1 MKRLVSILTA
11 VTLSSVALGGCVS
24 VGTNYDP
31 AVIDQIAPGTPMA
44 DVIARL
50 GEPNSRTT
58 LPNGQTQLM
67 WLHSTGTAWGAAD
80 ARSAALLFDAEGKF
94 VRVITTNQTS
104 MR

>member
-1 MKRLVSILTA
+1 MKKLATVIAALTLSA
-11 VTLSSVALGGCVS
+11 VTAGCVS

-31 AVIDQIAPGTPMA
+31 AAVDQIAAGTPMT

-50 GEPNSRTT
+50 GQPNSRTT

-67 WLHSTGTAWGAAD
+67 WLHSTGTAWGTAD
-80 ARSAALLFDAEGKF
+80 ARSAALLFDADGKF
-94 VRVITTNQTS
+94 IRVITTNQTS

>member
-1 MKRLVSILTA
+1 MKRLVSALAAATISG
-11 VTLSSVALGGCVS
+11 VVLGGCVS
-24 VGTNYDP
+24 MGTNYDP
-31 AVIDQIAPGTPMA
+31 ALIDQIAPGTPVA

-67 WLHSTGTAWGAAD
+67 WLHSRGTAWGAAD
-80 ARSAALLFDAEGKF
+80 ARSAALLFDADGKF